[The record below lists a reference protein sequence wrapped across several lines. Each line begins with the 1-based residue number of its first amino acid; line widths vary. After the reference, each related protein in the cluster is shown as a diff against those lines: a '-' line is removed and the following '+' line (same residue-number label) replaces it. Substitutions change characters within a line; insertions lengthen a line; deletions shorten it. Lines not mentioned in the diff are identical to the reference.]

1 MTTAK
6 KLDLNY
12 PVLTSVTSKK
22 SQSQKKIHPLL
33 KESQDIFEQM
43 GWNELPDE
51 IKLVIAI
58 DLVGFRDELA
68 GLYST
73 KDPRVLARRK
83 SIYFW
88 VNQFM
93 NGNCSVA
100 TAMHSLRVISLV

>member
-12 PVLTSVTSKK
+12 PILTSVTSTNKN
-22 SQSQKKIHPLL
+22 STRRVHPLL
-33 KESQDIFEQM
+33 KESREIFEQM
-43 GWNELPDE
+43 GWSGLPDE
-51 IKLVIAI
+51 LKMVIAI
-58 DLVGFRDELA
+58 DMVGFRDELA
-68 GLYST
+68 GLFST

-93 NGNCSVA
+93 DGHC
-100 TAMHSLRVISLV
+100 TASTALHALRVISLA